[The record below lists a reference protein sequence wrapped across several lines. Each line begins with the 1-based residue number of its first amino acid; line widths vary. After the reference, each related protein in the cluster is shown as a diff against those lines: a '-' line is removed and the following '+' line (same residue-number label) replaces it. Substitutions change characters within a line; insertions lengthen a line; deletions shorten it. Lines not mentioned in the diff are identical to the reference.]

1 LLKITVMQHRSE
13 TVLVLEGRLERPW
26 VPELEKVFSQQNGA
40 AYHLLTVDLCGLT
53 GMDEAGEAS
62 LHSLHHRGARLRCAD
77 VMNRYLVERMALGA
91 VKPLQ
96 APCRPSQCNETQENN
111 KQTEEIES
119 ANCNQF

>member
-1 LLKITVMQHRSE
+1 MLKITVRQQRSE

-26 VPELEKVFSQQNGA
+26 VPELEKVVSQQNGA
-40 AYHLLTVDLCGLT
+40 ADHLLTVDLCGLT

-62 LHSLHHRGARLRCAD
+62 LYSLHHRGAHLRCAD
-77 VMNRYLVERMALGA
+77 VMNRYFVERIALGP

-111 KQTEEIES
+111 NKQTEEIES
-119 ANCNQF
+119 ANCN